1 MSDEIR
7 GAQWQ
12 LISVEPQTNT
22 RRLRVQGGWI
32 YRCVSY
38 NLDKKYPPNPT
49 PAMVFVPDVDPES
62 NIGANDPHHDLIVEP

>member
-32 YRCVSY
+32 YRLGRRAVTAAP
-38 NLDKKYPPNPT
+38 K
-49 PAMVFVPDVDPES
+49 PEA
-62 NIGANDPHHDLIVEP
+62 I